1 MTGRT
6 LNRLS
11 IKKLTLSG
19 FVVDADPFIQ
29 WFDPKRLRTIHFKEN
44 CVDAGFYLAR
54 PLKAVVVLFPKEE
67 SLPAR
72 SVDLSTDLKVVELK
86 NGKKVGEVACRLGRA
101 KQEVVHGK
109 RVSHINPKDRNR
121 QVNSY

>member
-29 WFDPKRLRTIHFKEN
+29 WFDPSRLRTIHFKEN
-44 CVDAGFYLAR
+44 CVDAGFYLTRA
-54 PLKAVVVLFPKEE
+54 LKTVAVLFPNNETTV
-67 SLPAR
+67 LAR
-72 SVDLSTDLKVVELK
+72 SVDLSDSLKVIELRG
-86 NGKKVGEVACRLGRA
+86 GKKIGGAASETRRPG
-101 KQEVVHGK
+101 
-109 RVSHINPKDRNR
+109 NPN
-121 QVNSY
+121 